1 MQSGI
6 SFFEQVYE
14 IVAGIPFGKVAT
26 YGQIAHM
33 LGCPRGARAV
43 GFAMAK
49 CPDELPWQRVV
60 MKDGSIS
67 GGAFAMIRREEL
79 RAEGVK
85 FLRNGK
91 VDMDA
96 YQWDGTF
103 DDGAG
108 SKSNPSICTNWTGR

>member
-1 MQSGI
+1 MKMQT

-33 LGCPRGARAV
+33 LGHPRGARAV

-67 GGAFAMIRREEL
+67 GGAFAMIRLEEL
-79 RAEGVK
+79 KAEGVG

-91 VDMDA
+91 VDMDV
-96 YQWDGTF
+96 YKWDGEF
-103 DDGAG
+103 LDG
-108 SKSNPSICTNWTGR
+108 ID